1 MKPIY
6 EVGILVSSVVTT
18 AVITRVVTKKEDE
31 EKFLQFKQNMEELK
45 KENLKLKEK
54 CSDNEDEIEDLE
66 KEVTKTKNDYTEEL
80 EKNQDILEYFD
91 QYQTAATNVF
101 DTIVKPMTNVINE
114 EYLNVADDVIH
125 SQSPKELSKSVRK
138 LERTEFIV
146 ENPLNLEIP
155 RSSIESLFQS
165 NESDEAEEDDD
176 EYEEDGD
183 IDIIDRMDLNS
194 IITPRQYQDIC
205 NRIEELENEE
215 DAFSYKSILD
225 NILEYIFIKRQIANN
240 SSHSNEL
247 DDLKFVSNLD
257 IDEQTLE
264 NIEEYYDNMKFC
276 IVNINEIFK
285 ELENYRTLRNNEVLN
300 KIKFFNNNS
309 IYLIPDILCK
319 TDRMN
324 ANGERINTIMIVSN
338 ILRRIKE
345 ISETGENVDYIKT
358 MVDDIVSLNSSSLS
372 KDKITEYVMSEY
384 DAIED
389 YNNKVEEYLEN
400 MVNNNEGEE

>member
-18 AVITRVVTKKEDE
+18 AVITRVVTKNEDE
-31 EKFLQFKQNMEELK
+31 QKFLQFKQNMEELR

-66 KEVTKTKNDYTEEL
+66 KEVSKTKNDYTKEL

-114 EYLNVADDVIH
+114 EYLNVADDVMH
-125 SQSPKELSKSVRK
+125 SQSPKELAKSVRK

-146 ENPLNLEIP
+146 ERPLNLEIP
-155 RSSIESLFQS
+155 QSSIESVLQSDLFD
-165 NESDEAEEDDD
+165 ESDEED
-176 EYEEDGD
+176 EYEEDD

-194 IITPRQYQDIC
+194 IMTPKQYQDIC
-205 NRIEELENEE
+205 NRIEQLESEE
-215 DAFSYKSILD
+215 YAFSYKSILD
-225 NILEYIFIKRQIANN
+225 NILEYIFIKRQMASN

-247 DDLKFVSNLD
+247 YDLKLISSLN

-264 NIEEYYDNMKFC
+264 SIEEYYDNMRFC
-276 IVNINEIFK
+276 IVNINDIYT

-300 KIKFFNNNS
+300 KIKFFNNSS

-319 TDRMN
+319 TDKIEN
-324 ANGERINTIMIVSN
+324 NDDRINIIMSVSN

-345 ISETGENVDYIKT
+345 ISETGDSVDCIKSLI
-358 MVDDIVSLNSSSLS
+358 DDIISLNSSSLS
-372 KDKITEYVMSEY
+372 KEKIKEYVMSEY

-389 YNNKVEEYLEN
+389 YNIKVEEYLEN

>member
-18 AVITRVVTKKEDE
+18 AVITRVITKKEDE

-45 KENLKLKEK
+45 KENLKLREK

-66 KEVTKTKNDYTEEL
+66 KEVTKAKSNYNREVEENQKIIDYL
-80 EKNQDILEYFD
+80 D
-91 QYQTAATNVF
+91 QYQTASINVF

-114 EYLNVADDVIH
+114 EYLSVADDVIH
-125 SQSPKELSKSVRK
+125 STNSKELAKSVRK
-138 LERTEFIV
+138 LARTEFIV
-146 ENPLNLEIP
+146 EEALNLNIP
-155 RSSIESLFQS
+155 QNSVESLFQS
-165 NESDEAEEDDD
+165 NESDDGDD
-176 EYEEDGD
+176 EYEDDE

-194 IITPRQYQDIC
+194 IMTAKQYQDIC
-205 NRIEELENEE
+205 SRIEELENEE

-225 NILEYIFIKRQIANN
+225 NILEYIFIKRQISNN
-240 SSHSNEL
+240 SSHHNEL
-247 DDLKFVSNLD
+247 YDLKFISNLNV
-257 IDEQTLE
+257 DEQTLE

-276 IVNINEIFK
+276 IININEIYK
-285 ELENYRTLRNNEVLN
+285 ELENYHTLRNNEVLN
-300 KIKFFNNNS
+300 KIKFFNNSS
-309 IYLIPDILCK
+309 INLIPDILCK
-319 TDRMN
+319 TDKME
-324 ANGERINTIMIVSN
+324 ANGDRINTVMIVSN

-358 MVDDIVSLNSSSLS
+358 MIDDIVSLNSSSLS
-372 KDKITEYVMSEY
+372 TEKIKEYVMSEY